1 MIKTITL
8 TFAALALSA
17 CSTAGEIGLDDTQF
31 AAGDAF
37 GKSVRQN
44 IAAQI
49 VNPTPSTEPVQA
61 SGERVAKASEAY
73 QSDKV
78 EKPRAPGT
86 LSIQTTGQSG
96 DN

>member
-1 MIKTITL
+1 MIKILTP

-17 CSTAGEIGLDDTQF
+17 CSTTGEIGLDDSQF

-37 GKSVRQN
+37 GQSVRQN

-49 VNPTPSTEPVQA
+49 VNPTPSTEPAQA
-61 SGERVAKASEAY
+61 SGERVAKAVEAY

-96 DN
+96 GN

>member
-8 TFAALALSA
+8 SFAALALGA
-17 CSTAGEIGLDDTQF
+17 CSTTGEIGLDDSQF

-37 GKSVRQN
+37 GQSVRRN

-61 SGERVAKASEAY
+61 SGERVSGAVEAY
-73 QSDKV
+73 QNDKA

-86 LSIQTTGQSG
+86 LSIQSTGQSG
-96 DN
+96 GN